1 MSEQSKKKNRQMNK
15 QKHKIYFL
23 NGEKDETL
31 YEEDKK
37 DKPNKE
43 S

>member
-1 MSEQSKKKNRQMNK
+1 MNK
-15 QKHKIYFL
+15 QKAQNLFSKWR
-23 NGEKDETL
+23 KDETL